1 MTILRDEKMVFVRHP
16 NVARGSNLRT
26 ILDVVLKIKQRES
39 AIYIDDHTC
48 IQIAYIHVC
57 NFVKI

>member
-1 MTILRDEKMVFVRHP
+1 MVFVRYP

-39 AIYIDDHTC
+39 AM
-48 IQIAYIHVC
+48 
-57 NFVKI
+57 